1 MSNSNSF
8 VRSENKF
15 VVLEKSFVEIFKSL
29 EKNMLVDSFKKDSVI
44 TLIKS
49 IYLDDDKFS
58 LFREYLSK
66 RKFRFKIRFRNYGH
80 DFKFDED
87 DFWAEFKVKYKK
99 ISRKERFLIS
109 PAIFKP
115 FLNGENVEAEIMR
128 LNNNSEKVLQVYRVM
143 SELIKLNNLHPV
155 LTTTYERVAFTD
167 ESKDVRITVDRN
179 IKHHS
184 HDDKK
189 KTNKLHAI
197 VCETKIHGEPPEWYY
212 TLVNEL
218 SLLQQKRFSKYAT
231 GINSVYF
238 PARGTYNFYTNFAE
252 SKTISDRMGKNLE
265 FLKKAFD
272 LEKE

>member
-1 MSNSNSF
+1 MGESNSF
-8 VRSENKF
+8 VRNENKF
-15 VVLEKSFVEIFKSL
+15 VVLEKSFVEIFKTL
-29 EKNMLVDSFKKDSVI
+29 EKHMLVDSFKKDSVI

-66 RKFRFKIRFRNYGH
+66 RKFRFKIRFRCYGH

-109 PAIFKP
+109 QKIFEP
-115 FLNGENVEAEIMR
+115 LLRGENVEEEIMR

-143 SELIKLNNLHPV
+143 SELIKLNNLRPKLV
-155 LTTTYERVAFTD
+155 TTYERVAFTD
-167 ESKDVRITVDRN
+167 EEKKVRITVDRN
-179 IKHHS
+179 IKHQAN
-184 HDDKK
+184 DDKK
-189 KTNKLHAI
+189 NMNKLHAI
-197 VCETKIHGEPPEWYY
+197 VCETKIQGEPPEWYY
-212 TLVNEL
+212 NLVNEL

-252 SKTISDRMGKNLE
+252 SKTISDRMTKNLE
-265 FLKKAFD
+265 YLKKAFD
-272 LEKE
+272 LEQE